1 MSQQFVIEIVRQA
14 LMTAL
19 WVGLPLLAVM
29 FVVGILISLLQIVT
43 SIQDPSFGT
52 VPRLIGFFVTFL
64 IVLPWIVLKMVDYT
78 QQILG
83 NLGRYAH

>member
-1 MSQQFVIEIVRQA
+1 MSQQLVIEIIRQA

-19 WVGLPLLAVM
+19 WVGLPMLAVM

-52 VPRLIGFFVTFL
+52 VPRLAGFFITLL
-64 IVLPWIVLKMVDYT
+64 IILPWIVLKMVDYT

>member
-19 WVGLPLLAVM
+19 WVGLPMLAVM
-29 FVVGILISLLQIVT
+29 FVVGILISLLQILT
-43 SIQDPSFGT
+43 SIQDPSFST
-52 VPRLIGFFVTFL
+52 IPRLAGFFVTFL
-64 IVLPWIVLKMVDYT
+64 IILPWVVLKMVDYT
-78 QQILG
+78 HQILG

>member
-1 MSQQFVIEIVRQA
+1 MSQQFVIEIIRQA

-19 WVGLPLLAVM
+19 WVGLPMLAVM
-29 FVVGILISLLQIVT
+29 FVVGILISLLQIIT

-52 VPRLIGFFVTFL
+52 VPRLAGFLITFL
-64 IVLPWIVLKMVDYT
+64 IVLPWLVLRMANYT
-78 QQILG
+78 EQILG